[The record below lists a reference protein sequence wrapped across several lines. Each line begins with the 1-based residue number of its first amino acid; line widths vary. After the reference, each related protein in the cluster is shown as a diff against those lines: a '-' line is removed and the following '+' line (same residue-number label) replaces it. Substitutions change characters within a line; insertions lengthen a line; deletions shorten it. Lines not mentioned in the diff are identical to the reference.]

1 MHLFSQ
7 TLIDSTT
14 PNRVARI
21 RVHARSEAEWRAWED
36 KVDAERRLRQQV
48 SLRSCPRT
56 KTATDTPHCLGT
68 IAAPRA
74 RLARAAVQALHD
86 TKRLEDVVDALRRQ
100 LAAAEA
106 ARTDVE
112 AARAEAAGERA
123 NADRLAL
130 QVQQLQDELGRC
142 ALPCPAAK
150 SLSRPPCRGRAIGD
164 SECTVFGGK
173 SNLLPAHG
181 QQGVAW

>member
-1 MHLFSQ
+1 MSRATHPCRATIYRSMHLFGQ

-56 KTATDTPHCLGT
+56 TATDTPHCLGT

-142 ALPCPAAK
+142 AFASPCSQIPLAA
-150 SLSRPPCRGRAIGD
+150 SPPRPCHR
-164 SECTVFGGK
+164 
-173 SNLLPAHG
+173 
-181 QQGVAW
+181 